1 MNTFHQ
7 LSEEDERELAR
18 YADVFDLEIHPVHTK
33 KRKDFRLEA
42 KRSLPQGGFLG
53 MYWKEWQSHG
63 RYATV
68 AHAKQAANDLAIRSF
83 WSQMHYRIVNTKTK
97 QVIEINLPVVKREFN
112 SANAMA
118 SA

>member
-1 MNTFHQ
+1 MNTFQQ
-7 LSEEDERELAR
+7 LTEEDEQELAQSD
-18 YADVFDLEIHPVHTK
+18 DVLDLNSHPVHTK

-42 KRSLPQGGFLG
+42 KRSLPQDGFLG
-53 MYWKEWQSHG
+53 KYWKEWQSHG

-68 AHAKQAANDLAIRSF
+68 AHAEQAAKDLAIRSF

-112 SANAMA
+112 SANATA